1 MSDQPTIE
9 VTAQPPLP
17 PKYTLPRRR
26 PDIARAAEDL
36 ASPTARRASRT
47 DSVMRTAADVADTV
61 MEAQEAVLAIS
72 EYLGMA
78 EVVAE
83 FLGDIAKTVPFGG
96 TIAKCFSLMYQAE
109 RNAEENDDKASTLFK
124 RVTFVLDTVRNLYQI
139 GKWNVDSAQS
149 VLGTIELSVQEC
161 AKYFHKY
168 RAKSAFQRRF
178 YSTKIRERFA
188 ALDAGLSAA
197 LAQLQLVLQ
206 VETVLRLEPTPTFT
220 KPSREDTKAEEF
232 IQSHGGADAFANN
245 PDLVEQ
251 LAKAIGVEYSV
262 SLVSEVSQ
270 RFDALEASLDAG
282 FQASLDALAE
292 QAEVLDEV
300 KDEVAGLARRGA
312 AYEDIFNDAIRKVWQ
327 RCGWGATVPLVNLI
341 EVFMAETK
349 ARFDEWYEEWEI
361 DVGEYLMD
369 GFRKHLKRLDAD
381 NSGLVTVREINDFFV
396 FDFGFVSY
404 AFIGV
409 FYMRKLEKDL
419 LQDVAETC
427 REVRDRILELDN
439 DAAFI
444 ILFKAIEPELLT
456 LAHLCERSMDDELG
470 DIDPSVYDAAMT
482 YVQEELMDWMR
493 LEVYTWENRFAYLRD
508 LNRLTRVQAPHV
520 HRHFSTAILKELGQL
535 KGCMDQLG
543 YVENGGND
551 TEDGEEG
558 DVDEGDGEAE
568 EEDDGEENSEE
579 EDGEEEDAEEE
590 DAEEEDAEE
599 EDAEEEDAE
608 EEDDGEEEDPQMLD
622 QLTSCLYEIAVL
634 FEAAFPDT
642 IMQLDAIAKQA
653 TMQYGHLA
661 TRGSTDWSC
670 IYDFPPTTLQEPFPL
685 TAWVP
690 NELSPD
696 VPENAVIGGTLFGE
710 PTYLAQALVNV
721 GGRTNLVPSFA
732 YKSPTT
738 GEWKCKAA
746 IAGVQHAASF
756 QWLMRAR
763 NVHIESTVNQ
773 PADHIL
779 KWVPLRLDND
789 APHPLAG
796 RAGIEYRKHETRFVR
811 FRIDD
816 KTVLPGKLFIK
827 DGQMEA
833 SFVLPRADGDGAYEY
848 TTLLHRSKSSL
859 RRPLSRDIS
868 IEILIA
874 DSRNIAFYQHFEWN
888 TLAEARARNA
898 QPIVAGGTSKLPA
911 YLAWIVGAH
920 SMRLGMVF
928 ADEDY
933 ALLGEDPF
941 GGDRD
946 DDDFTDNGI
955 ATPHFR
961 VLTGVPGAEF
971 ESGPYRPHPQ
981 LSWKKTSINGDVQ
994 AAHSGI
1000 SAVIVNQSL
1009 RGETM
1014 AVARTVSASALPDKP
1029 HLGRRVL
1036 CVGQWS
1042 WVPNKNDYEV
1052 HSFDIPFI
1060 PTIDEDDLKE
1070 DEKGEVF
1077 ETLHFDVSSFR
1088 AQYPEESEGTEDV
1101 YYMLDAD
1108 GECMTNHTFRE
1119 I

>member
-1 MSDQPTIE
+1 MAPKGVLSSLFGYSKHRTSSKSTSGPSRSTPPSSTGPADEVPTSVPESSQALAMSEQPTIE
-9 VTAQPPLP
+9 VTAPPAPPALP

-36 ASPTARRASRT
+36 ASPTERRASRT
-47 DSVMRTAADVADTV
+47 DSALHAAAGVVSKAIDV
-61 MEAQEAVLAIS
+61 QETVLAIS

-124 RVTFVLDTVRNLYQI
+124 RITFVLDTVRNLYYME
-139 GKWNVDSAQS
+139 KWNVDSAQS
-149 VLGTIELSVQEC
+149 VLGTIELSIQEC
-161 AKYFHKY
+161 SKYFHKY
-168 RAKSAFQRRF
+168 RAKSTFQRRF

-206 VETVLRLEPTPTFT
+206 VETVLRLDPTPTFT
-220 KPSREDTKAEEF
+220 KPSAEDTKAEEF

-251 LAKAIGVEYSV
+251 LAKAISVEYSV

-282 FQASLDALAE
+282 FQAALDALAE
-292 QAEVLDEV
+292 QAEVLEEV

-312 AYEDIFNDAIRKVWQ
+312 AYEDIFNGAIRNVWQ

-341 EVFMAETK
+341 EVFMAETQSK
-349 ARFDEWYEEWEI
+349 YNDWYEEWEI
-361 DVGEYLMD
+361 DVEDYLMD

-409 FYMRKLEKDL
+409 FYMRKLEQDL
-419 LQDVAETC
+419 LLDVAAKC
-427 REVRDRILELDN
+427 RELRSRIDELND

-444 ILFKAIEPELLT
+444 ILFKAIAPELLT
-456 LAHLCERSMDDELG
+456 LAHLCERVMDDELG
-470 DIDPSVYDAAMT
+470 DIDSDVYDEAME
-482 YVQEELMDWMR
+482 YVQVELMDWMKDD
-493 LEVYTWENRFAYLRD
+493 VYGEEDEELYKRD
-508 LNRLTRVQAPHV
+508 LKRLVKVQAPQV
-520 HRHFSTAILKELGQL
+520 HQHFSSSIKSQLDVLIVCMVELSAADRAG
-535 KGCMDQLG
+535 
-543 YVENGGND
+543 
-551 TEDGEEG
+551 EDEH
-558 DVDEGDGEAE
+558 A
-568 EEDDGEENSEE
+568 
-579 EDGEEEDAEEE
+579 
-590 DAEEEDAEE
+590 
-599 EDAEEEDAE
+599 
-608 EEDDGEEEDPQMLD
+608 PMLT

-642 IMQLDAIAKQA
+642 ILQLDAIAKQA

-746 IAGVQHAASF
+746 IAGVQHTTSF
-756 QWLMRAR
+756 QWLTRAR
-763 NVHIESTVNQ
+763 NVHVESTVDE
-773 PADHIL
+773 PADRVL

-796 RAGIEYRKHETRFVR
+796 RAGVEYRKHETRFAR
-811 FRIDD
+811 YRIDD

-827 DGQMEA
+827 DGETHV

-848 TTLLHRSKSSL
+848 TTLPHQSKSSL
-859 RRPLSRDIS
+859 RRPLSRDIA

-928 ADEDY
+928 EGEEY

-946 DDDFTDNGI
+946 DDYAADNGI
-955 ATPHFR
+955 ATLHFR
-961 VLTGVPGAEF
+961 VLTGLPNEDF
-971 ESGPYRPHPQ
+971 ETGPYCPHPK
-981 LSWKKTSINGDVQ
+981 LSWKKTSYDGEVE
-994 AAHSGI
+994 AYHSAL
-1000 SAVIVNQSL
+1000 SYVIVNQTL
-1009 RGETM
+1009 RGGTL
-1014 AVARTVSASALPDKP
+1014 AVARTVSTRALPDKP

-1036 CVGQWS
+1036 CVGEWS
-1042 WVPNKNDYEV
+1042 IVPDKNDYEDNT
-1052 HSFDIPFI
+1052 FDIPFI
-1060 PTIDEDDLKE
+1060 AS
-1070 DEKGEVF
+1070 KGDKAEVY
-1077 ETLHFDVSSFR
+1077 ETLHLDVSEIQS
-1088 AQYPEESEGTEDV
+1088 QYPDEDAGTDLV
-1101 YYMLDAD
+1101 TYMVDDD
-1108 GECMTNHTFRE
+1108 GERMINHTFRE
-1119 I
+1119 IGY